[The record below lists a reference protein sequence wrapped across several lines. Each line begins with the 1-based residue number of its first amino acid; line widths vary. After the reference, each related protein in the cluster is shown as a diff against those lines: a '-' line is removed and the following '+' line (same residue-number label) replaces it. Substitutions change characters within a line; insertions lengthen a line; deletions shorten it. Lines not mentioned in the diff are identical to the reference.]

1 MTPKKNVSTG
11 NGCAATTASGTRC
24 RMPALRAERFCWAHH
39 PNVAARRTAA
49 RKKGAAQ
56 RRRVKKAPRQWPA
69 TLRTEADL
77 QALLDVGLAEV
88 RDVRGARRSGL
99 VLRLLDR
106 ALAVHDVLDTRRRI
120 ARLEE
125 MLNV

>member
-1 MTPKKNVSTG
+1 MTPKKNMSTG

-24 RMPALRAERFCWAHH
+24 RMPALRGERFCWAHH

-49 RKKGAAQ
+49 RRRGAKRQQAG
-56 RRRVKKAPRQWPA
+56 KKAPRQWPA

-106 ALAVHDVLDTRRRI
+106 ALAVHDVLDTQKRI

-125 MLNV
+125 MLAV